1 MNRVYPSKI
10 DRWLQVIMAFSAI
23 GAALACGPAMV
34 AASAAERLFI
44 AVTLVVSFGLPV
56 WLLSST
62 YYVLDDDTLH
72 VHSGPFHWRIALRDI
87 TAVTPTRNPLSSPA
101 LSLDRLRVDY
111 AGKSLMISPLDQE
124 EFRRDLKDRQARL
137 TFSARNP

>member
-10 DRWLQVIMAFSAI
+10 DRWLVLVLAFSTL
-23 GAALACGPAMV
+23 GGALACAPAMV
-34 AASAAERLFI
+34 AASGAERVVI
-44 AVTLVVSFGLPV
+44 VAGVLVAFGLPV

-72 VHSGPFHWRIALRDI
+72 VHSGPFHWRIALRDV
-87 TAVTPTRNPLSSPA
+87 TAVTPTRSPLSSPA

-111 AGKSLMISPLDQE
+111 AGKSLMISPLDQA

-137 TFSARNP
+137 TFSRP